1 MGGHRRFQTRRL
13 RTTSIDERNT
23 TMTATHSMTTAELV
37 AKTLIDE
44 PGDFLRESVALV
56 ARELMEAE
64 ISSDIGAELGERSS
78 TRTTQRNGYRT
89 RAWETRVGDID
100 LDIPRKRSA
109 RPTSPPSWSQGAD
122 PSRPSWPASWRPT

>member
-1 MGGHRRFQTRRL
+1 
-13 RTTSIDERNT
+13 
-23 TMTATHSMTTAELV
+23 MTATHSMTTAELV

-44 PGDFLRESVALV
+44 HGDFLRDAVALV

-64 ISSDIGAELGERSS
+64 ICSDVVAELGERSPHRI
-78 TRTTQRNGYRT
+78 THRNGYRT

-100 LDIPRKRSA
+100 LDIPASARA
-109 RPTSPPSWSQGAD
+109 RPTSPPSWSPGAD